1 MPAAIQTQW
10 LHNDYSVGWVCA
22 LPTEQTAAMAMLDER
37 HKDLPKQPNDPNN
50 YILGSIG
57 GHNIVIACLP
67 AGQIGTNSAATVA
80 TSMVSTFPRIR
91 FGLMVGIG
99 GSVPAKV
106 RLGDVVISQPGDGF
120 PGVVQWD
127 FGKATS
133 GGFQRTGAL
142 NNPPITLLTAVTK
155 LKSFH
160 EMAGS
165 KIPEYF
171 DTVRTKWPRLEKYLN
186 SKSLEDVRFRAGY
199 QHLGERTFGDEDD
212 EEDDDA
218 KIGCRLCDRTMAVLR
233 KARNEDDVKVHYGLI
248 ASGNQVIKDAHV
260 RDRLNRELGGKVL
273 CVEMEAAG
281 LMNNFPCIVIRG
293 ICDYSDSHKNKAW
306 QKYAAAVAAA
316 VAKELLQYVTPY
328 DVERERTIKDTIGHG

>member
-1 MPAAIQTQW
+1 
-10 LHNDYSVGWVCA
+10 
-22 LPTEQTAAMAMLDER
+22 MAMLDER

-50 YILGSIG
+50 YILGSMG
-57 GHNIVIACLP
+57 EHNIVIACLP
-67 AGQIGTNSAATVA
+67 AGQIGTNSAATAA

-99 GSVPAKV
+99 GSVSAKV

-127 FGKATS
+127 IGKATS

-155 LKSFH
+155 LMSFH
-160 EMAGS
+160 AMAGS
-165 KIPEYF
+165 KVPEYF

-186 SKSLEDVRFRAGY
+186 SKSLEDVRFRADY
-199 QHLGERTFGDEDD
+199 QHIGESTFGDEDD

-328 DVERERTIKDTIGHG
+328 DVEKERTIKDTIGHG